1 MARTMIVEWEA
12 PVNYP
17 DAALD
22 VVLPGGLFSQG
33 IPDDRV
39 DHYEVERFD
48 PGEKIFMTIGYPR
61 SPRIEFAAEDFENA
75 TVRIRAVFNSGSKTP
90 FMTTA
95 TLVFSMVAEFSSP
108 NNTILL
114 SFI

>member
-1 MARTMIVEWEA
+1 MARTMIVEWE
-12 PVNYP
+12 PPTNYP

-22 VVLPGGLFSQG
+22 VILPGGLFSQG
-33 IPDDRV
+33 IPDETV

-48 PGEKIFMTIGYPR
+48 PGESIFMTIGYPR
-61 SPRIEFAAEDFENA
+61 TPRIEFAAEDFENA
-75 TVRIRAVFNSGSKTP
+75 TVRIRAVLNNGSKTP
-90 FMTTA
+90 FMITS
-95 TLVFSMVAEFSSP
+95 TLVFSMVAEFNSP